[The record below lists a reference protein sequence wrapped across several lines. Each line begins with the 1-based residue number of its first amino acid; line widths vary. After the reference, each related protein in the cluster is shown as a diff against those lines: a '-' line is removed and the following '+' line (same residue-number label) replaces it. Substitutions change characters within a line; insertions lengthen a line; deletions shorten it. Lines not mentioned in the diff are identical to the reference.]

1 MRKSSL
7 ALAIAVGALAQQAS
21 AAGFLEDSHASVSSR
36 TFFFQND
43 NREAA
48 PGSNADQ
55 RELATILRADFI
67 SGYTQGTVG
76 FGLDLVGFQA
86 FYLGGDNKHTAN
98 NSFFPGKAQDA
109 DDAFSGAGG
118 NVKAKISKTE
128 LKLGNALA
136 PNLPILVANDGRVAP
151 QFFQGG
157 SITSKDIDNLTL
169 TAGQLEQ
176 QRGRASSNW
185 TGMSVNGAIKDSN
198 KFIYAGGDWKAT
210 KDLTLQYYFAN
221 LEDFYKQ
228 NFLGLLHV
236 WQIDKDQSFK
246 TDLRWFNTTSDG
258 ANADHQ
264 AGYGF
269 NGNGSGNTGAATAR
283 GWRRADGEIDNT
295 MGIAM
300 FTYTLGGHSLMVGH
314 QRISD
319 SGGFVYMNS
328 GSMREGTN
336 AATGNGGVSFYSFT
350 DSLISGFNKA
360 GENTTFGQYSYDFA
374 RLGVP
379 GLKASAAYLSGVNVR
394 PYGNQDGRG
403 TEHETDLRVDYVI
416 QSGALK
422 GFGTTLRQGIY
433 NGNVGTAKTNQTRL
447 IFNYTYNFF

>member
-43 NREAA
+43 NREAL
-48 PGSNADQ
+48 PGSGADQ

-98 NSFFPGKAQDA
+98 NNFFPGKAGDA
-109 DDAFSGAGG
+109 DDAFSGAAG
-118 NVKAKISKTE
+118 NAKIKISKTE
-128 LKLGNALA
+128 IKLGNALA

-151 QFFQGG
+151 QLFQGG
-157 SITSKDIDNLTL
+157 MITSKDIDSLTL

-176 QRGRASSNW
+176 QRGRASSNY
-185 TGMSVNGAIKDSN
+185 TGMSVNGSATNNRDSN
-198 KFIYAGGDWKAT
+198 KFLFAGGDWKAT
-210 KDLTLQYYFAN
+210 KDLTLQYYYAN
-221 LEDFYKQ
+221 LEDYYKQ

-236 WQIDKDQSFK
+236 LPLGQDQSFK
-246 TDLRWFNTTSDG
+246 TDLRFFNTTSDG
-258 ANADHQ
+258 KNKDHDV
-264 AGYGF
+264 GYQF
-269 NGNGSGNTGAATAR
+269 RGNGGYYG
-283 GWRRADGEIDNT
+283 DGEIDSKV
-295 MGIAM
+295 GIAM
-300 FTYTLGGHSLMVGH
+300 FTYTLGGHSLMLGH

-328 GSMREGTN
+328 GSMTEGTG
-336 AATGNGGVSFYSFT
+336 ATTGNGGVSFYSFT

-379 GLKASAAYLSGVNVR
+379 GLKASAAYLSGKDAR
-394 PYGNQDGRG
+394 PQASGTGDGS
-403 TEHETDLRVDYVI
+403 EHETDLRVDYVV
-416 QSGALK
+416 QSGLLK

-433 NGNVGTAKTNQTRL
+433 NSNEKAGTSQKQNQTRL

>member
-43 NREAA
+43 NREQKPTTANR
-48 PGSNADQ
+48 GYIDQ

-67 SGYTQGTVG
+67 SGYTQGLVG
-76 FGLDLVGFQA
+76 FGLDVTGFQA

-98 NSFFPGKAQDA
+98 NSFFPGKAGDA
-109 DDAFSGAGG
+109 DDAFSGAGA
-118 NVKAKISKTE
+118 NAKVKISKTE

-151 QFFQGG
+151 QMFSGG
-157 SITSKDIDNLTL
+157 QITSKDIDNVTL
-169 TAGQLEQ
+169 TAGQLGQ

-185 TGMSVNGAIKDSN
+185 TGMSVNGATKDSN
-198 KFIYAGGDWKAT
+198 KFTFAGADWKVT

-236 WQIDKDQSFK
+236 YQIDKDQSFK
-246 TDLRWFNTTSDG
+246 TDLRWFNTTADG
-258 ANADHQ
+258 ANADHKS
-264 AGYGF
+264 GYAF
-269 NGNGSGNTGAATAR
+269 NGNSGYR
-283 GWRRADGEIDNT
+283 PADGEIDNT

-300 FTYTLGGHSLMVGH
+300 FTYTIGGHSIMLGH

-319 SGGFVYMNS
+319 SGGFSYMNS
-328 GSMREGTN
+328 GSMTEGTG
-336 AATGNGGVSFYSFT
+336 ATTGNGGVSFYSFT

-379 GLKASAAYLSGVNVR
+379 GLKASAAYLSGKDAR
-394 PYGNQDGRG
+394 ALRGATTGDGS
-403 TEHETDLRVDYVI
+403 EHETDLRVDYVV
-416 QSGALK
+416 QSGPLK
-422 GFGTTLRQGIY
+422 GFGTTLRQGY
-433 NGNVGTAKTNQTRL
+433 FNSNEKAGTLQKQNQTRL